1 MKEAADN
8 RSKGEVRAALLDQVT
23 SLAEVEIPQIMIDNK
38 IAGYLNQMSQ
48 RLEQQGLNLEQ
59 YLEYAGQ
66 SMEELRDSYKV
77 QAEKAVKTDLA
88 LENIA
93 KLENIEVSEEELN
106 EEIEKMAKY
115 YNQEINVL
123 KSFLASQDNL
133 QGLRQGIQLDK
144 TVDFLVNEAKIET
157 VPDNEKEEG
166 NKEE

>member
-1 MKEAADN
+1 
-8 RSKGEVRAALLDQVT
+8 
-23 SLAEVEIPQIMIDNK
+23 
-38 IAGYLNQMSQ
+38 
-48 RLEQQGLNLEQ
+48 
-59 YLEYAGQ
+59 
-66 SMEELRDSYKV
+66 
-77 QAEKAVKTDLA
+77 
-88 LENIA
+88 
-93 KLENIEVSEEELN
+93 
-106 EEIEKMAKY
+106 MAKY